1 MLRHQRI
8 VHGDPDVTGDVVV
21 EGTYHIGMQDQAFLG
36 LEAALAIPD
45 DDGRGVEL
53 HVATQWMH
61 EDRRQIAACLGL
73 DEEQVRL
80 VLGGVGG
87 AFGAREDIS
96 LQVHTCLLALRL
108 GRPVR
113 MHYSRAESFLGHVHR
128 HPATIWMRHHATG
141 DGEIVKIEARFVLDG
156 GAYAST
162 SSAVL
167 LNAITHTQ
175 GPYRCPNA
183 VVDGYAAR
191 TNHLPC
197 GAMRGFGVVQA
208 CFAHESQMDRLAAAC
223 GLDPVEIRLRNAMST
238 GDSLITGQVVESVAP
253 VARCI
258 RETAALPLPCR
269 RPATPSAFDPMR
281 LPGGAGLTADVGDVW
296 RGVGWGVSMKN
307 LMYSEGFDDYSTARC
322 RLQVVDGAPQV
333 IAEVRHR
340 RGRPGIRHDRRADR
354 PHDPRRRRRRHRPG
368 RHADRVVRFD
378 VGVAA
383 DVDERGSGRLRV
395 PGRARGAVRTGRRRP
410 TASTRCASPSTAT
423 TSSTRRARCAS
434 PSPRRSAMPCF
445 ERTVEYHHRP
455 TEELDENG
463 QGNCHT
469 AFAFTAHRAV
479 VDVDPELGLVRVVQV
494 ATAQDVGRALNP
506 LSVLGQIEGGI
517 SQGLGL
523 AVMEE
528 IVQVDGT
535 IRNASFT
542 DYLLPT
548 MLDMP
553 PVVAT
558 LVEEPDPQAPLGAK
572 GVGEPPCIS
581 VTPAIV
587 AAIRDALRQADGNSD
602 RADRITRVP
611 VRPQDIAL
619 PIGEPPQR
627 FAVARTAHQCCC
639 EASSEAISERAC
651 LPSARLTPHD
661 VARPDRACGLA
672 APCDH
677 PPAGR
682 PNWASTTAG
691 LPRRFEPAGSPSLS
705 LGVLVLADGLPTWHQ
720 RLMVVIARRRKPRRR
735 VAPLGGPTPRPR
747 RLRNVPER
755 HHRGDRATG
764 LPARSGRRCGDAPRA
779 AARDRA
785 ISSVIDGIPC
795 TTLNRTLCDLG
806 SVVPQQVWS
815 VAPLTSARRRG
826 IDLAALYDDARLHR
840 PHQSGTGVLHR
851 ACCAALPGKATCRQR
866 GSRSCSPFVSNDPSL
881 PPMVMQQ
888 PIVDCSAEGS
898 SPGPTSAFPSVRLG
912 LEAHSRQFHFG
923 PDAEPLDEDRDLAAA
938 RCGWELLYLGWY
950 ATKKPA
956 TGAGHR
962 QGRRRSNAE
971 PHDW

>member
-1 MLRHQRI
+1 VTITDAPPRSACRIGDSPARPDGFAKVEGAFAFSSDLPMDGAVWGATLRSPHPYARIASVDVSAALATPGVHAVLTAEDVPGKATYGLITADQPVFASDYVRYVGEPIAVVAAETPEICRRAVATLNVEYEELDSLLDPEAAIAGTYAPIHPDGNVLRHQRI
-8 VHGDPDVTGDVVV
+8 VHGDPEVTADVTV

-45 DDGRGVEL
+45 HDGGGVEL

-73 DEEQVRL
+73 GEDRVRL

-96 LQVHTCLLALRL
+96 LQVHSCLLALRL

-113 MHYSRAESFLGHVHR
+113 MQYSRAESFLGHVHR
-128 HPATIWMRHHATG
+128 HPATIWMRHHATSE
-141 DGEIVKIEARFVLDG
+141 GEIVKIEARFVLDG

-167 LNAITHTQ
+167 LNAITHAQ

-183 VVDGYAAR
+183 VVDGYAVR

-208 CFAHESQMDRLAAAC
+208 CFAHESQMDRIAAAC
-223 GLDPVEIRLRNAMST
+223 GLDPVDVRLRNAMAT
-238 GDSLITGQVVESVAP
+238 GDSLITGQIVESVAP

-258 RETAALPLPCR
+258 RETAALPM
-269 RPATPSAFDPMR
+269 PAGDVDGDTFDPMR
-281 LPGGAGLTADVGDVW
+281 LPGGAGLTADLGDVW

-322 RLQVVDGAPQV
+322 RLEIVDGTPRATLKFATVEVGQGFIT
-333 IAEVRHR
+333 IAGQIARTILGVDDVD
-340 RGRPGIRHDRRADR
+340 I
-354 PHDPRRRRRRHRPG
+354 
-368 RHADRVVRFD
+368 DRVDTQIGSSGSTSASRQTWMSGGAVDSACRAVREDLFD
-378 VGVAA
+378 RVGVTHGIDPLRLAVDGH
-383 DVDERGSGRLRV
+383 DVFDTTGSLRV
-395 PGRARGAVRTGRRRP
+395 AVAEAVGD
-410 TASTRCASPSTAT
+410 AVL
-423 TSSTRRARCAS
+423 
-434 PSPRRSAMPCF
+434 

-455 TEELDENG
+455 TQELDENG

-479 VDVDPELGLVRVVQV
+479 VDVDPDLGLVRVVQV

-528 IVQVDGT
+528 IVQVDGK

-587 AAIRDALRQADGNSD
+587 AAIRDALRQANRPHGLM
-602 RADRITRVP
+602 RVP
-611 VRPQDIAL
+611 VRPHDIV
-619 PIGEPPQR
+619 
-627 FAVARTAHQCCC
+627 FA
-639 EASSEAISERAC
+639 
-651 LPSARLTPHD
+651 
-661 VARPDRACGLA
+661 PD
-672 APCDH
+672 
-677 PPAGR
+677 
-682 PNWASTTAG
+682 W
-691 LPRRFEPAGSPSLS
+691 
-705 LGVLVLADGLPTWHQ
+705 
-720 RLMVVIARRRKPRRR
+720 
-735 VAPLGGPTPRPR
+735 
-747 RLRNVPER
+747 
-755 HHRGDRATG
+755 
-764 LPARSGRRCGDAPRA
+764 
-779 AARDRA
+779 
-785 ISSVIDGIPC
+785 
-795 TTLNRTLCDLG
+795 
-806 SVVPQQVWS
+806 
-815 VAPLTSARRRG
+815 
-826 IDLAALYDDARLHR
+826 
-840 PHQSGTGVLHR
+840 
-851 ACCAALPGKATCRQR
+851 
-866 GSRSCSPFVSNDPSL
+866 
-881 PPMVMQQ
+881 
-888 PIVDCSAEGS
+888 
-898 SPGPTSAFPSVRLG
+898 
-912 LEAHSRQFHFG
+912 
-923 PDAEPLDEDRDLAAA
+923 
-938 RCGWELLYLGWY
+938 
-950 ATKKPA
+950 
-956 TGAGHR
+956 
-962 QGRRRSNAE
+962 
-971 PHDW
+971 